1 MKAWRAVLAI
11 VAAFALFACAEAPKT
26 YQGWVEAN
34 LIFVAPDET
43 GRVETLSVREGE
55 RVEKGAPLFTVDEDL
70 QRADLRMNEALVEN
84 AQQAFDRARLLLRS
98 QTGTQRAYDDAEA
111 ALRTAQARLNTAQT
125 RLLRRKLVSPVTGVV
140 QQVYFRPGEMAP
152 AGRPVLAILPPGNLK
167 LRFFVPGAV
176 LPQIAYGDP
185 VTVHCDGCAGD
196 ITARVSFIS
205 RTAEFTPPVIY
216 SLQERSKLVFLIE
229 ALPDSPEKLRV
240 GQPIDVALG
249 GNASAP
255 VQAAQKEAEPVHGRT
270 GKEGDTG
277 VGSWL
282 RNWALSL
289 LGADNKAPGSRE

>member
-1 MKAWRAVLAI
+1 VNALR
-11 VAAFALFACAEAPKT
+11 AAFAAIAALALFGCAEAPKT

-70 QRADLRMNEALVEN
+70 QRADLRMNQALVEN
-84 AQQAFDRARLLLRS
+84 AQQAFDRAKLLLKS
-98 QTGTQRAYDDAEA
+98 QAGTQKTYDDAEA
-111 ALRTAQARLNTAQT
+111 ALRTAQARLNSAQT
-125 RLLRRKLVSPVTGVV
+125 RLTRRKVASPVTGVV

-152 AGRPVLAILPPGNLK
+152 SGRPVLAILPPGNLK
-167 LRFFVPGAV
+167 LRFFVPEAV
-176 LPQIAYGDP
+176 LPQIAYGEL
-185 VTVHCDGCAGD
+185 VNVRCDGCPDD

-205 RTAEFTPPVIY
+205 RTAEFTPPVIF

-229 ALPDSPEKLRV
+229 ALPDNPEKLRV

-249 GNASAP
+249 GSADAPAQAQFPAEREREGMAS
-255 VQAAQKEAEPVHGRT
+255 R
-270 GKEGDTG
+270 
-277 VGSWL
+277 L

-289 LGADNKAPGSRE
+289 LGADGKASGNRE